1 VSCLQSLSFDTS
13 LSPAAS
19 SGKAALVRLYYQ
31 RDWAKESPPPP
42 SLPSSGGGGGQF
54 EELVNA
60 AAVTVRAANVLSS
73 SDILRFLVFCVILF
87 IIFVQYR
94 TYCSI

>member
-1 VSCLQSLSFDTS
+1 MLVVSCLQSLSFDTS

-31 RDWAKESPPPP
+31 RDWAKESPPPR

-60 AAVTVRAANVLSS
+60 AAVTVKAANVLSS
-73 SDILRFLVFCVILF
+73 SDNLRFFCIILC
-87 IIFVQYR
+87 IIFVQYGI
-94 TYCSI
+94 YYI